1 MLPNF
6 EEGFYTRCPKLEA
19 WQKTVAPIAECPKKD
34 AFIVVPTTTPK
45 LKLCNRDI
53 EVGICDKSWSV
64 KIVAT
69 TKSFK
74 NWMRGKSFPAY
85 EMRLWKNTLE
95 SLMHTA

>member
-53 EVGICDKSWSV
+53 EVGICEKSV
-64 KIVAT
+64 NAKIVDIM
-69 TKSFK
+69 KSFK
-74 NWMRGKSFPAY
+74 NWMRGKNFPAF
-85 EMRLWKNTLE
+85 EVIL
-95 SLMHTA
+95 